1 MSCLSSPPTLIRPG
15 PGASADN
22 GIMGL
27 KAFMYPL
34 PETRLIHAGRTVY
47 KLKMRYSHHIR
58 EDLGINREQVGQE
71 LEESIRAVLGNLD
84 NLQPFT
90 TVHFT
95 IFPYKNKWERLS
107 ELRFKQGSRVLISYP
122 YVCTLYIELRASQQH
137 SYAAKDESPL
147 TDCSLAENLTGEAV
161 ATVANG
167 AKKKEVEKSQLQ
179 RSRKRARSATDINDK
194 EHMNDSSKA
203 GRKKRQK
210 QVKRP
215 AQVNTPCGRQTSS
228 TVSDKTPDAMVL
240 SNDKDCKEPTN
251 CQQQPKPGSLK
262 TIAGGILKF
271 LSSAF
276 LPFHMIFGTKRP
288 Q

>member
-1 MSCLSSPPTLIRPG
+1 
-15 PGASADN
+15 
-22 GIMGL
+22 MGL

-137 SYAAKDESPL
+137 LYAAKDEGTR
-147 TDCSLAENLTGEAV
+147 TDCSLAENLTGGAV

-167 AKKKEVEKSQLQ
+167 AKKKEVGRSQLP

-194 EHMNDSSKA
+194 EYMNVSNKA
-203 GRKKRQK
+203 DNKKRQK

-215 AQVNTPCGRQTSS
+215 DQIITACDRQASS
-228 TVSDKTPDAMVL
+228 TVSDGAVVL
-240 SNDKDCKEPTN
+240 SNDRDCREPTS
-251 CQQQPKPGSLK
+251 CQQQPKPDPLK
-262 TIAGGILKF
+262 TIVVGILRL

-276 LPFHMIFGTKRP
+276 LPFRVIFGTKRP